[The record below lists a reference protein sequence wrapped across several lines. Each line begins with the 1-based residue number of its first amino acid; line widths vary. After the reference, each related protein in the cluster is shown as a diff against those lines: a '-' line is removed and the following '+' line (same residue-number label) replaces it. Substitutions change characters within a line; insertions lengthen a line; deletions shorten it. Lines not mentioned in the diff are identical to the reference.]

1 MKKGPFK
8 MGGMSFKEK
17 SPVKNK
23 VKTTYN
29 EDGSI
34 TKTNEEGEATN
45 YTVNKDYKPG
55 SKSGSKGYHKFLSGE
70 TDPSGAPIGTAG

>member
-1 MKKGPFK
+1 MKG
-8 MGGMSFKEK
+8 
-17 SPVKNK
+17 SPLTKNK

-34 TKTNEEGEATN
+34 TKTNNKGEATN
-45 YTVNKDYKPG
+45 YTVNKNYKPG

-70 TDPSGAPIGTAG
+70 KDPSGAPIGTAG